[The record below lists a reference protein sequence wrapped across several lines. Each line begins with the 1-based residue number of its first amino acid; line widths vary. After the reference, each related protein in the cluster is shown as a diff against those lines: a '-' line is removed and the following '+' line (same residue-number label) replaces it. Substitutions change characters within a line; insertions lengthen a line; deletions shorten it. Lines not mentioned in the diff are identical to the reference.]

1 MATGDTRMERGNGE
15 RKNTERSYQRK
26 NSKPGNKG
34 GFQKTEGKPYH
45 KAKEGMRQKDGAK
58 PYHPRFE
65 KDKDEEESDYKH
77 SRGNDRRSQ
86 KSQQLSRENAKIKEQ
101 QPDKMDIVKR
111 LEKEKK
117 AMQKKNNNQNNGKTK
132 AGSGRVQRPVK
143 RSNNIDWTR
152 EYENDS
158 YDDDD
163 MSYLY

>member
-1 MATGDTRMERGNGE
+1 MATGDTRMEREGGE
-15 RKNTERSYQRK
+15 RKNAERSYQRK
-26 NSKPGNKG
+26 NSKSGDKG
-34 GFQKTEGKPYH
+34 GFHKTEGKPYNRP
-45 KAKEGMRQKDGAK
+45 KDGMRTKDGAK
-58 PYHPRFE
+58 PYRPRFD
-65 KDKDEEESDYKH
+65 KDKDEEESGYKH

-86 KSQQLSRENAKIKEQ
+86 KSQQLSRENAKLKEQ
-101 QPDKMDIVKR
+101 QPDKMEVVKR

-117 AMQKKNNNQNNGKTK
+117 AMQKKNNNQNNGKGKGNT
-132 AGSGRVQRPVK
+132 GRVQRPVK